1 MESRSVA
8 LGSSQEQV
16 VFPAATAFVHSA
28 IRKLRFV
35 PKFSRSVTTSTRSFQ
50 ESETILAEA
59 GSNSPDKAQGGKHC
73 CRIRGGRSMS
83 SESILG
89 LEENNTQQVEQTP
102 VPATVDVR
110 LNTLRETVLELLD
123 EVESLAISRPVDIK
137 RGARFSDEVRQFEVS
152 LIRTALGRTSGSQ
165 TRAARLLG
173 LKPTT
178 LNAKIKRYGI
188 TA

>member
-1 MESRSVA
+1 M
-8 LGSSQEQV
+8 SSEV
-16 VFPAATAFVHSA
+16 
-28 IRKLRFV
+28 L
-35 PKFSRSVTTSTRSFQ
+35 
-50 ESETILAEA
+50 ELET
-59 GSNSPDKAQGGKHC
+59 NSPDSGEQAP
-73 CRIRGGRSMS
+73 SAS
-83 SESILG
+83 S
-89 LEENNTQQVEQTP
+89 
-102 VPATVDVR
+102 VDVR
-110 LNTLRETVLELLD
+110 LNTLRETVLQLLD
-123 EVESLAISRPVDIK
+123 EVESLAISRPIDIK

>member
-1 MESRSVA
+1 M
-8 LGSSQEQV
+8 
-16 VFPAATAFVHSA
+16 T
-28 IRKLRFV
+28 
-35 PKFSRSVTTSTRSFQ
+35 
-50 ESETILAEA
+50 
-59 GSNSPDKAQGGKHC
+59 
-73 CRIRGGRSMS
+73 

-89 LEENNTQQVEQTP
+89 LELNRPDVTEQQPSEVN
-102 VPATVDVR
+102 VDAR
-110 LNTLRETVLELLD
+110 LNTLRETVLQLLD

-165 TRAARLLG
+165 TRAAKLLG

-188 TA
+188 MA

>member
-1 MESRSVA
+1 M
-8 LGSSQEQV
+8 
-16 VFPAATAFVHSA
+16 
-28 IRKLRFV
+28 I
-35 PKFSRSVTTSTRSFQ
+35 
-50 ESETILAEA
+50 
-59 GSNSPDKAQGGKHC
+59 
-73 CRIRGGRSMS
+73 

-89 LEENNTQQVEQTP
+89 LESNGAEMTQQAPAEQS
-102 VPATVDVR
+102 VDVR
-110 LNTLRETVLELLD
+110 LNTLRETVLQLLD

-137 RGARFSDEVRQFEVS
+137 SGARFSDEVRQFEVS

-178 LNAKIKRYGI
+178 LNAKIKRYRI

>member
-1 MESRSVA
+1 M
-8 LGSSQEQV
+8 SSEVLEQE
-16 VFPAATAFVHSA
+16 
-28 IRKLRFV
+28 
-35 PKFSRSVTTSTRSFQ
+35 
-50 ESETILAEA
+50 
-59 GSNSPDKAQGGKHC
+59 NSPDSAEQAP
-73 CRIRGGRSMS
+73 SDS
-83 SESILG
+83 S
-89 LEENNTQQVEQTP
+89 
-102 VPATVDVR
+102 VDVR
-110 LNTLRETVLELLD
+110 LNTLRETVLQLLD
-123 EVESLAISRPVDIK
+123 EVESLAISRPVDVK

>member
-1 MESRSVA
+1 M
-8 LGSSQEQV
+8 
-16 VFPAATAFVHSA
+16 T
-28 IRKLRFV
+28 
-35 PKFSRSVTTSTRSFQ
+35 
-50 ESETILAEA
+50 
-59 GSNSPDKAQGGKHC
+59 
-73 CRIRGGRSMS
+73 

-89 LEENNTQQVEQTP
+89 FRSKQNDSVEQTP
-102 VPATVDVR
+102 NDTTVDVR
-110 LNTLRETVLELLD
+110 LNTLRETVLQLLD

-165 TRAARLLG
+165 TRAAKLLG

-188 TA
+188 MA

>member
-1 MESRSVA
+1 
-8 LGSSQEQV
+8 
-16 VFPAATAFVHSA
+16 
-28 IRKLRFV
+28 
-35 PKFSRSVTTSTRSFQ
+35 
-50 ESETILAEA
+50 
-59 GSNSPDKAQGGKHC
+59 
-73 CRIRGGRSMS
+73 MS

-89 LEENNTQQVEQTP
+89 LEENITQQVEQTP
-102 VPATVDVR
+102 VNSTVDVR
-110 LNTLRETVLELLD
+110 LNTLRETVLQLLD

>member
-1 MESRSVA
+1 MN
-8 LGSSQEQV
+8 
-16 VFPAATAFVHSA
+16 T
-28 IRKLRFV
+28 
-35 PKFSRSVTTSTRSFQ
+35 
-50 ESETILAEA
+50 
-59 GSNSPDKAQGGKHC
+59 
-73 CRIRGGRSMS
+73 
-83 SESILG
+83 ESILG
-89 LEENNTQQVEQTP
+89 LESNNNTPQVEERP
-102 VPATVDVR
+102 VEASVDAR
-110 LNTLRETVLELLD
+110 LNTLRETVLQLLD

>member
-1 MESRSVA
+1 
-8 LGSSQEQV
+8 
-16 VFPAATAFVHSA
+16 
-28 IRKLRFV
+28 
-35 PKFSRSVTTSTRSFQ
+35 
-50 ESETILAEA
+50 
-59 GSNSPDKAQGGKHC
+59 
-73 CRIRGGRSMS
+73 MS
-83 SESILG
+83 SEL
-89 LEENNTQQVEQTP
+89 LELESNSLDSAEKAP
-102 VPATVDVR
+102 SESTVDVR
-110 LNTLRETVLELLD
+110 LNTLRETVLQLLD

>member
-1 MESRSVA
+1 M
-8 LGSSQEQV
+8 
-16 VFPAATAFVHSA
+16 
-28 IRKLRFV
+28 
-35 PKFSRSVTTSTRSFQ
+35 
-50 ESETILAEA
+50 
-59 GSNSPDKAQGGKHC
+59 N
-73 CRIRGGRSMS
+73 
-83 SESILG
+83 ESILG
-89 LEENNTQQVEQTP
+89 LETNTPEQTE
-102 VPATVDVR
+102 PAPADASVDVR
-110 LNTLRETVLELLD
+110 LNTLRETVLQLLD